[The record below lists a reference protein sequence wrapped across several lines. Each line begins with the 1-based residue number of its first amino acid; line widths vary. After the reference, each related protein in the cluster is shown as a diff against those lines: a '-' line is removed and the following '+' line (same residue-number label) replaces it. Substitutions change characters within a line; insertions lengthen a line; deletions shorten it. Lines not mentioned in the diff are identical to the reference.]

1 MFTNLFNVI
10 LNFVFPPR
18 CAGCGAYVPDKG
30 DWCEACA
37 AGVMAFRRLPVDGD
51 LLKVFDGGVWAVSV
65 YEEPVSGIIKSLKY
79 NKRRS
84 VLPGLHSLM
93 DMVVG
98 PGSFFYSEVF
108 RIYDGMGVIAV
119 PVPLHRERLKERGF
133 NQTELLFKDPLTRA
147 GFAWVEVM
155 VRCKRTAPL
164 FDKKGD
170 ERRRAVKGAFALAPG
185 VDVRGRDILLVDD
198 IFTTGATMGEC
209 ARMLKV
215 AGARHVIGLAL
226 ASGRAGCGATTV
238 VRDRPPSTPTDNI
251 IMQAY
256 CLIF

>member
-1 MFTNLFNVI
+1 MVVMFTNLFNVI

-93 DMVVG
+93 TW
-98 PGSFFYSEVF
+98 S
-108 RIYDGMGVIAV
+108 
-119 PVPLHRERLKERGF
+119 
-133 NQTELLFKDPLTRA
+133 
-147 GFAWVEVM
+147 
-155 VRCKRTAPL
+155 
-164 FDKKGD
+164 
-170 ERRRAVKGAFALAPG
+170 
-185 VDVRGRDILLVDD
+185 
-198 IFTTGATMGEC
+198 
-209 ARMLKV
+209 
-215 AGARHVIGLAL
+215 
-226 ASGRAGCGATTV
+226 
-238 VRDRPPSTPTDNI
+238 
-251 IMQAY
+251 
-256 CLIF
+256 